1 MPVISYFFGIYVR
14 MYFDDHAPPHVHV
27 EYQGY
32 EAFVAIEDGQI
43 LSGRLPK
50 KAAKLVRD
58 WTADH
63 RPELMENWRRAI
75 ALQPLERIPGADND

>member
-1 MPVISYFFGIYVR
+1 

-43 LSGRLPK
+43 LSSRLPK

-58 WTADH
+58 WAADH

>member
-32 EAFVAIEDGQI
+32 EAFVGIEDGQI
-43 LSGRLPK
+43 LSGRLPR

-63 RPELMENWRRAI
+63 RLELMENWRRAI